1 MNFRETVLFDPV
13 FLRTSKEME
22 VLAVL
27 LLVTLAVAAP
37 VEVPAAEEFHEAM
50 MNSDTTETF
59 NPRVL
64 DVVDELNVTSDT
76 VMGYPDESR
85 DFFEEIRNGDNNG
98 GNLAAGAVPYIVLF
112 IAVLLGA
119 TAALCMACCC
129 VSKTIKEWKKKKNT
143 KDVVPNDDE
152 DDAEGGNV
160 TQSAPPSDCSVYS
173 INVCRKVEYIPRD
186 RSYFII

>member
-1 MNFRETVLFDPV
+1 MVLFDPV
-13 FLRTSKEME
+13 ILQTSKEME
-22 VLAVL
+22 VFAVL

-64 DVVDELNVTSDT
+64 DVVDELKVTSDT

-98 GNLAAGAVPYIVLF
+98 VNLAAVMGPYIILF
-112 IAVLLGA
+112 IAVFLVA
-119 TAALCMACCC
+119 MAARCMAC
-129 VSKTIKEWKKKKNT
+129 VIKEWKKKKNT
-143 KDVVPNDDE
+143 KDVVPNVVPKDDE
-152 DDAEGGNV
+152 EDAERGNV
-160 TQSAPPSDCSVYS
+160 TQSTPPSDSSVYS
-173 INVCRKVEYIPRD
+173 INVCRKVEYIPKD
-186 RSYFII
+186 RSYFI